1 MTEALVAGYLWC
13 KAAHVVSVIAWMA
26 GMLYLPRLFVYH
38 CGADAGTDA
47 ARMLETM
54 ERRLLRAIVTPAMA
68 ASLFFGGLLAATP
81 GAVDWSAWWVHA
93 KASLLVC
100 LLLLHA
106 ALAGW
111 RRRFARGRNRRPAGF
126 YRAVNETVTLLMA
139 AVVVLAVVKP
149 G

>member
-1 MTEALVAGYLWC
+1 MTEALAAGYLWF
-13 KAAHVVSVIAWMA
+13 KAAHVVGVIAWMA

-38 CGADAGTDA
+38 CGAGAGTDA

-68 ASLFFGGLLAATP
+68 ASLVFGGLLAAAP

-93 KASLLVC
+93 KAALIVC
-100 LLLLHA
+100 LMLLYA

-126 YRAVNETVTLLMA
+126 YRVVNETVTLLMA
-139 AVVVLAVVKP
+139 AVVTLAVVKP